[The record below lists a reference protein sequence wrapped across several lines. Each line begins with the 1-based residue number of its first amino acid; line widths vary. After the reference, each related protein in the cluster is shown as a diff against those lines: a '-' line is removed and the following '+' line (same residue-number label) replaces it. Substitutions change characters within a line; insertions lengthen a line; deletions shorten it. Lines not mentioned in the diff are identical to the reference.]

1 MQKSQIQATH
11 NALERLWKKAGKPA
25 SACELVL
32 WDLQRLL
39 DGLPTSRQEPEIVSE
54 AVEMFELWVDSY
66 GPATESELTTI
77 QAAKDAYG
85 AVAMNE
91 THRG

>member
-1 MQKSQIQATH
+1 
-11 NALERLWKKAGKPA
+11 
-25 SACELVL
+25 
-32 WDLQRLL
+32 
-39 DGLPTSRQEPEIVSE
+39 
-54 AVEMFELWVDSY
+54 MFELWVDSY